1 MTAGFVWPLNGPKGF
16 SHPVFRDN
24 NSPAYRSD
32 ALRAYL
38 ATPGLRLGIKAMVRR
53 RWGDFFTRL
62 ACRREEFKRCCR
74 TLLQARAE
82 KLTGSDR
89 IDFHHP
95 GAHNIGYVKSFVR
108 GFR

>member
-38 ATPGLRLGIKAMVRR
+38 TTPGLRLGIKAMVRR
-53 RWGDFFTRL
+53 WWATSSPAWHAVGR
-62 ACRREEFKRCCR
+62 
-74 TLLQARAE
+74 
-82 KLTGSDR
+82 
-89 IDFHHP
+89 
-95 GAHNIGYVKSFVR
+95 KSNGVA
-108 GFR
+108 GPCFRHGRQN